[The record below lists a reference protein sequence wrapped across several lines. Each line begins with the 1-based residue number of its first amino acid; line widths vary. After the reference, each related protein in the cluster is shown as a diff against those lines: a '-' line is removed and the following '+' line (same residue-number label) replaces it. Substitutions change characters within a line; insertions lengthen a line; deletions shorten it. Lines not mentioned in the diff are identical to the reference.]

1 MVNLLSLWTPGPLE
15 VIIIIVAIIFFIT
28 RFLVVRWALR
38 INERTRLL
46 IEIRDA
52 LKSISEDRK

>member
-15 VIIIIVAIIFFIT
+15 VIIVI
-28 RFLVVRWALR
+28 WALR

-46 IEIRDA
+46 IEIWDA